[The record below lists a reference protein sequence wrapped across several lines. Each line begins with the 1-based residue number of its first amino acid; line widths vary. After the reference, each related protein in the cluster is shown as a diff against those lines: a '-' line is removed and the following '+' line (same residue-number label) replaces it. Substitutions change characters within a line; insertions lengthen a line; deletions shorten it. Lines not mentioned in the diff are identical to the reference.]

1 MGVGGKGYV
10 QQKWS
15 ENYLTLLENEK
26 KKSAIVKSYYS
37 PGTCYWQR
45 WDSRASF
52 SHTQG
57 KAGVRETLDKL
68 RHPPGR
74 PYADG
79 WPQLK
84 ADLTHLWGFPL
95 GRDLPCSHQWTS
107 IHKACG
113 EIWDPEEWGREGES
127 LENQRVKYSS
137 EIAYSLNLLS

>member
-113 EIWDPEEWGREGES
+113 EIRDPEEWGREGES